1 MGDTIAAIATAPGLG
16 GIGVIRLS
24 GPEALA
30 AGLKLTG
37 RRSLTPRYAH
47 YARLRDGAGETLDE
61 GLVVY
66 FPGPHSFT
74 GEDVVELQ
82 GHGGPVVLAALL
94 ERCLELGARQ
104 ANPGEFT
111 QRAFLNDRMDLLQ
124 AEAVADLISARS
136 LGAHRAA
143 LRSLSGAFST
153 AVHALEAQLSSLRVW
168 VEAALDF
175 PDEDLDL
182 LADPAVAERLLT
194 LESDLAALLAQ
205 SQSGRVMNEGVRA
218 VLLGEPNVG
227 KSSLMNRLT
236 QHETSIV
243 TDRPGTTRDIVR
255 EQVLIDGIPLLLL
268 DTAGL
273 RDNADVIEAEGIRRA
288 QAAAGEAELLLY
300 VSDFRDTAQAGLTRG
315 ELEARLGWALP
326 PVVLHLRNKSD
337 LCPEALQPSAAGEK
351 GSLPAVAVSARTGAG
366 LEALKAALK
375 SALGAQAPEGSF
387 SARTRHLALLET
399 VKGSLAE
406 ARSILQSFPSADL
419 VADQLRR
426 AHDALGEMTGEV
438 TPDDLLGR
446 IFSTFCIGK

>member
-61 GLVVY
+61 GLVIH

-94 ERCLELGARQ
+94 ERCFELGARQ

-182 LADPAVAERLLT
+182 LADPAVAERLST

-315 ELEARLGWALP
+315 ELEAHLGWALP

-337 LCPEALQPSAAGEK
+337 LGSEALQPSAAGEK

-406 ARSILQSFPSADL
+406 ARSILERFPSADL

>member
-24 GPEALA
+24 GPDALA
-30 AGLKLTG
+30 IGLKLSG
-37 RRSLTPRYAH
+37 RGSLMPRYAH
-47 YARLRDGAGETLDE
+47 YGRLRDGAGDTLDE
-61 GLVVY
+61 GLVIY

-94 ERCLELGARQ
+94 ERCLEIGARQ
-104 ANPGEFT
+104 ANPGEFS

-182 LADPAVAERLLT
+182 LADPAVAERLGT
-194 LESDLAALLAQ
+194 LEADLKELLAR
-205 SQSGRVMNEGVRA
+205 SQSGRVMNEGIRA

-236 QHETSIV
+236 QYETSIV

-288 QAAAGEAELLLY
+288 QAAAGEAELMLY
-300 VSDFRDTAQAGLTRG
+300 VSDSRDAALATLTRE
-315 ELEARLGWALP
+315 ELGARLGWVLP

-337 LCPEALQPSAAGEK
+337 LFSETLRASTDENGEC
-351 GSLPAVAVSARTGAG
+351 LPTVVVSARTGEG
-366 LEALKAALK
+366 LEDLKAALK
-375 SALGAQAPEGSF
+375 AALGAQAPEGSF
-387 SARTRHLALLET
+387 SARSRHLALLET
-399 VKGSLAE
+399 VEGCLAE
-406 ARSILQSFPSADL
+406 ARFTLETFPSADL

-426 AHDALGEMTGEV
+426 AHEALGEMTGEV

>member
-182 LADPAVAERLLT
+182 LADPAVAERLST

-300 VSDFRDTAQAGLTRG
+300 VSDFRDTAQAGLTRR

-351 GSLPAVAVSARTGAG
+351 GSLPAVVVSARTGAG
-366 LEALKAALK
+366 LEELKAALK

>member
-30 AGLKLTG
+30 AGLKLSG

-47 YARLRDGAGETLDE
+47 YACLCDGAGETLDE
-61 GLVVY
+61 GLVIY

-143 LRSLSGAFST
+143 LRSLSGEFST

-182 LADPAVAERLLT
+182 LADPAVAERLAT
-194 LESDLAALLAQ
+194 LESDLAALLAR

-273 RDNADVIEAEGIRRA
+273 RENADVIEAEGIRRA

-300 VSDFRDTAQAGLTRG
+300 VSDFRDRTLAGLTRAD
-315 ELEARLGWALP
+315 LEARLGWAVP

-337 LCPEALQPSAAGEK
+337 LASEAVQPSAAK
-351 GSLPAVAVSARTGAG
+351 DNGSLPTVVISARTGAG

-375 SALGAQAPEGSF
+375 AALGAHAPEGSF
-387 SARTRHLALLET
+387 SARSRHLALLET
-399 VKGSLAE
+399 VKGCLAE
-406 ARSILQSFPSADL
+406 ARSILETFPSADL

-426 AHDALGEMTGEV
+426 AHEALGEMTGEV

>member
-24 GPEALA
+24 GPEALTV
-30 AGLKLTG
+30 GRTLSG

-61 GLVVY
+61 GLVIY

-82 GHGGPVVLAALL
+82 GHGGPVVLSALL

-104 ANPGEFT
+104 AHPGEFT

-182 LADPAVAERLLT
+182 LADPAVAERLAT
-194 LESDLAALLAQ
+194 LEADLAALLAR

-227 KSSLMNRLT
+227 KSSLMNCLT

-300 VSDFRDTAQAGLTRG
+300 VSDLRDPALADLTRAA
-315 ELEARLGWALP
+315 LEARLGWALP

-337 LCPEALQPSAAGEK
+337 LAPEPAQLSPTENDDR
-351 GSLPAVAVSARTGAG
+351 LPTVVVSARTGAG
-366 LEALKAALK
+366 LEDLKSALKA
-375 SALGAQAPEGSF
+375 ALGAQAPEGSF
-387 SARTRHLALLET
+387 SARSRHLALLET
-399 VKGSLAE
+399 VKGCLVE
-406 ARSILQSFPSADL
+406 ARSTLETFPSADL

>member
-24 GPEALA
+24 GPDALA
-30 AGLKLTG
+30 IGLKLSG
-37 RRSLTPRYAH
+37 RGSLMPRYAH
-47 YARLRDGAGETLDE
+47 YGRLRDGAGDTLDE
-61 GLVVY
+61 GLVIY

-94 ERCLELGARQ
+94 ERCLDIGARQ
-104 ANPGEFT
+104 ANPGEFS

-182 LADPAVAERLLT
+182 LADPAVAERLGT
-194 LESDLAALLAQ
+194 LETDLKELLTR

-236 QHETSIV
+236 QYETSIV
-243 TDRPGTTRDIVR
+243 TNLPGTTRDIVR

-288 QAAAGEAELLLY
+288 QAAAGEAELMLY
-300 VSDFRDTAQAGLTRG
+300 VSDSRDATLGTLTRE
-315 ELEARLGWALP
+315 ELGARLGWVLP

-337 LCPEALQPSAAGEK
+337 LLSETLRASTDETGEC
-351 GSLPAVAVSARTGAG
+351 LPTVVLSARTGEG
-366 LEALKAALK
+366 LEDLKAALK
-375 SALGAQAPEGSF
+375 AALGAQAPEGSF
-387 SARTRHLALLET
+387 SARSRHLALLET
-399 VKGSLAE
+399 VEGCLAE
-406 ARSILQSFPSADL
+406 ARFTLETFPSADL

>member
-24 GPEALA
+24 GPDALA
-30 AGLKLTG
+30 IGLKLSG
-37 RRSLTPRYAH
+37 RGSLMPRYAH
-47 YARLRDGAGETLDE
+47 YVRLRDGAGDTLDE
-61 GLVVY
+61 GLVIY

-94 ERCLELGARQ
+94 ERCLDIGARQ
-104 ANPGEFT
+104 ANPGEFS

-182 LADPAVAERLLT
+182 LADPAVAERLGT
-194 LESDLAALLAQ
+194 LETDLKELLAR

-288 QAAAGEAELLLY
+288 QAAAGEAELMLY
-300 VSDFRDTAQAGLTRG
+300 VSDSRDATLATLTRE
-315 ELEARLGWALP
+315 ELGARLGWVLP
-326 PVVLHLRNKSD
+326 PVILHLRNKSD
-337 LCPEALQPSAAGEK
+337 LLSETPRASTDETGEC
-351 GSLPAVAVSARTGAG
+351 LPTVVLSARTGEG
-366 LEALKAALK
+366 LEDLKAALK
-375 SALGAQAPEGSF
+375 AALGAQAPEGSF
-387 SARTRHLALLET
+387 SARSRHLALLET
-399 VKGSLAE
+399 VEGCLAE
-406 ARSILQSFPSADL
+406 ARFTLETFPSADL

>member
-1 MGDTIAAIATAPGLG
+1 M
-16 GIGVIRLS
+16 
-24 GPEALA
+24 
-30 AGLKLTG
+30 
-37 RRSLTPRYAH
+37 PRYAH
-47 YARLRDGAGETLDE
+47 YGRLRDGAGDTLDE
-61 GLVVY
+61 GLVIY

-94 ERCLELGARQ
+94 ERCLEIGARQ
-104 ANPGEFT
+104 ANPGEFS

-182 LADPAVAERLLT
+182 LADPAVAERLGT
-194 LESDLAALLAQ
+194 LETDLKELLAR

-236 QHETSIV
+236 QYETSIV

-288 QAAAGEAELLLY
+288 QAAAGEAELMLY
-300 VSDFRDTAQAGLTRG
+300 VSDSRDAALATLTRE
-315 ELEARLGWALP
+315 ELGARLGWVLP
-326 PVVLHLRNKSD
+326 PVVLHLRNKCD
-337 LCPEALQPSAAGEK
+337 LFSETLRTSTDENGEC
-351 GSLPAVAVSARTGAG
+351 LPTVVVSARTGEG
-366 LEALKAALK
+366 LEDLKAALK
-375 SALGAQAPEGSF
+375 AALGAQAPEGSF
-387 SARTRHLALLET
+387 SARSRHLALLET
-399 VKGSLAE
+399 VEGCLAE
-406 ARSILQSFPSADL
+406 ARFTLETFPSADL

-426 AHDALGEMTGEV
+426 AHEALGEMTGEV

>member
-24 GPEALA
+24 GPEALRI
-30 AGLKLTG
+30 GLKLSG
-37 RRSLTPRYAH
+37 RRTLTPRYAH

-61 GLVVY
+61 GLVMY

-182 LADPAVAERLLT
+182 LADPAVADRLAA
-194 LESDLAALLAQ
+194 LESDLAALLAR

-288 QAAAGEAELLLY
+288 QAAAEEAELLLY
-300 VSDFRDTAQAGLTRG
+300 VSDFRDKTLAALTRT
-315 ELEARLGWALP
+315 ELEARLGWAP
-326 PVVLHLRNKSD
+326 PPLVLHLRNKSD
-337 LCPEALQPSAAGEK
+337 LGSEAHPPSTAEDDGC
-351 GSLPAVAVSARTGAG
+351 LPTVVVSARTGAG
-366 LEALKAALK
+366 LEALKDALK
-375 SALGAQAPEGSF
+375 AALGAQAPEGSF

-399 VKGSLAE
+399 VKGCLAE
-406 ARSILQSFPSADL
+406 ARSILERFPSADL

-426 AHDALGEMTGEV
+426 AHDVLGEMTGEV

>member
-1 MGDTIAAIATAPGLG
+1 MGDTITAIATAPGLG

-24 GPEALA
+24 GPDALA
-30 AGLKLTG
+30 IGLKLSG
-37 RRSLTPRYAH
+37 RGSLRPRYAH
-47 YARLRDGAGETLDE
+47 YGRLRDGAGDTLDE
-61 GLVVY
+61 GLVIY

-94 ERCLELGARQ
+94 ERCLDIGARQ
-104 ANPGEFT
+104 ANPGEFS

-182 LADPAVAERLLT
+182 LADPAVAERLGT
-194 LESDLAALLAQ
+194 LETDLKELLAR

-236 QHETSIV
+236 QYETSIV

-288 QAAAGEAELLLY
+288 QAAAGEAELMLY
-300 VSDFRDTAQAGLTRG
+300 VSDSRDATLATLTRE
-315 ELEARLGWALP
+315 ELGARLGWVLP

-337 LCPEALQPSAAGEK
+337 LLSETLRASTDENGEC
-351 GSLPAVAVSARTGAG
+351 LPTVVLSARTGEG
-366 LEALKAALK
+366 LEDLKAALK
-375 SALGAQAPEGSF
+375 AALGAQAPEGSF
-387 SARTRHLALLET
+387 SARSRHLALLET
-399 VKGSLAE
+399 VEGCLAE
-406 ARSILQSFPSADL
+406 ARFTLETFPSADL

>member
-30 AGLKLTG
+30 VGRTLSG
-37 RRSLTPRYAH
+37 RRSLTPRHAH

-61 GLVVY
+61 GLVIY

-82 GHGGPVVLAALL
+82 GHGGPVVLSALL

-104 ANPGEFT
+104 AHPGEFT

-182 LADPAVAERLLT
+182 LADPAVAERLAT
-194 LESDLAALLAQ
+194 LESDLAALLAR

-300 VSDFRDTAQAGLTRG
+300 VSDLRDPALADLTRAA
-315 ELEARLGWALP
+315 LEARLGWALP

-337 LCPEALQPSAAGEK
+337 LAPEPAQLSPTENDDR
-351 GSLPAVAVSARTGAG
+351 LPTVVVSARTGAG
-366 LEALKAALK
+366 LEDLKSALKA
-375 SALGAQAPEGSF
+375 ALGAQAPEGSF
-387 SARTRHLALLET
+387 SARSRHLALLET
-399 VKGSLAE
+399 VKGCLVE
-406 ARSILQSFPSADL
+406 ARSTLETFPSADL

>member
-16 GIGVIRLS
+16 GIGVVRLS
-24 GPEALA
+24 GPDALA
-30 AGLKLTG
+30 IGLKLSG
-37 RRSLTPRYAH
+37 RASLMPRYAH
-47 YARLRDGAGETLDE
+47 YGRLRDGAGDTLDE
-61 GLVVY
+61 GLVIY

-94 ERCLELGARQ
+94 ERCLEIGARQ
-104 ANPGEFT
+104 ANPGEFS

-182 LADPAVAERLLT
+182 LADPAVAERLGT
-194 LESDLAALLAQ
+194 LETDLKELLAR

-236 QHETSIV
+236 QYETSIV

-288 QAAAGEAELLLY
+288 QAAAGEAELMLY
-300 VSDFRDTAQAGLTRG
+300 VSDSRDAALATLTRE
-315 ELEARLGWALP
+315 ELGARLGWVLP

-337 LCPEALQPSAAGEK
+337 LFSETLRASTDENGEC
-351 GSLPAVAVSARTGAG
+351 LPTVVVSARTGEG
-366 LEALKAALK
+366 LEDLKAALK
-375 SALGAQAPEGSF
+375 AALGAQAPEGSF
-387 SARTRHLALLET
+387 SARSRHLALLET
-399 VKGSLAE
+399 VEGCLAE
-406 ARSILQSFPSADL
+406 ARFTLETFPSADL

-426 AHDALGEMTGEV
+426 AHEALGEMTGEV

>member
-1 MGDTIAAIATAPGLG
+1 M
-16 GIGVIRLS
+16 
-24 GPEALA
+24 
-30 AGLKLTG
+30 
-37 RRSLTPRYAH
+37 PRYAH
-47 YARLRDGAGETLDE
+47 FGRLRDGAGDTLDE
-61 GLVVY
+61 GLVIY

-94 ERCLELGARQ
+94 ERCLEIGARQ
-104 ANPGEFT
+104 ANPGEFS

-182 LADPAVAERLLT
+182 LADPAVAERLGT
-194 LESDLAALLAQ
+194 LEADLKELLAR

-236 QHETSIV
+236 QYETSIV

-288 QAAAGEAELLLY
+288 QAAAGEAELMLY
-300 VSDFRDTAQAGLTRG
+300 VSDSRDATLATLTRE
-315 ELEARLGWALP
+315 ELGARLGWVLP

-337 LCPEALQPSAAGEK
+337 LLSETLRASTDENGECLPTVVLSAHTGE
-351 GSLPAVAVSARTGAG
+351 G
-366 LEALKAALK
+366 LEDLKAALK
-375 SALGAQAPEGSF
+375 AALGAQAPEGSF
-387 SARTRHLALLET
+387 SARSRHLALLET
-399 VKGSLAE
+399 VEGCLAE
-406 ARSILQSFPSADL
+406 ARFTLETFPSADL

>member
-16 GIGVIRLS
+16 GIGVIRLT
-24 GPEALA
+24 GPDALA
-30 AGLKLTG
+30 IGLKLSG
-37 RRSLTPRYAH
+37 RGSLTPRYAH
-47 YARLRDGAGETLDE
+47 YGRLRDGVGDTLDE
-61 GLVVY
+61 GLVIY

-94 ERCLELGARQ
+94 ERCLEIGARQ
-104 ANPGEFT
+104 ANPGEFS

-182 LADPAVAERLLT
+182 LADPAVAERLGT
-194 LESDLAALLAQ
+194 LEADLKELLAR

-288 QAAAGEAELLLY
+288 QAAAGEAELMLY
-300 VSDFRDTAQAGLTRG
+300 VSDSRDATLATLTRE
-315 ELEARLGWALP
+315 ELGARLGWVLP

-337 LCPEALQPSAAGEK
+337 LLSETLRASTDENGEC
-351 GSLPAVAVSARTGAG
+351 LPTVVVSARTGEG
-366 LEALKAALK
+366 LEDLKAALK
-375 SALGAQAPEGSF
+375 AALGAQAPEGSF
-387 SARTRHLALLET
+387 SARSRHLALLET
-399 VKGSLAE
+399 VEGCLAE
-406 ARSILQSFPSADL
+406 ARFTLETFPSADL

>member
-16 GIGVIRLS
+16 GIGVVRLS
-24 GPEALA
+24 GPDALA
-30 AGLKLTG
+30 IGLKLSG
-37 RRSLTPRYAH
+37 RASLMPRYAH
-47 YARLRDGAGETLDE
+47 YGRLRDGAGDTLDE
-61 GLVVY
+61 GLVIY

-94 ERCLELGARQ
+94 ERCLEIGARQ
-104 ANPGEFT
+104 ANPGEFS

-182 LADPAVAERLLT
+182 LADPAVAERLGT
-194 LESDLAALLAQ
+194 LEADLKELLAR

-236 QHETSIV
+236 QYETSIV

-288 QAAAGEAELLLY
+288 QAAAGEAELMLY
-300 VSDFRDTAQAGLTRG
+300 VSDSRDAALATLTRE
-315 ELEARLGWALP
+315 ELGARLGWVLP

-337 LCPEALQPSAAGEK
+337 LFSETLRASTDENGEC
-351 GSLPAVAVSARTGAG
+351 LPTVVVSARTGEG
-366 LEALKAALK
+366 LEDLKAALK
-375 SALGAQAPEGSF
+375 AALGAQAPEGSF
-387 SARTRHLALLET
+387 SARSRHLALLET
-399 VKGSLAE
+399 VEGCLAE
-406 ARSILQSFPSADL
+406 ARFTLETFPSADL

-426 AHDALGEMTGEV
+426 AHEALGEMTGEV

>member
-30 AGLKLTG
+30 VGRILSG
-37 RRSLTPRYAH
+37 RRTLTPRYAH
-47 YARLRDGAGETLDE
+47 YARLRDAAGETLDE
-61 GLVVY
+61 GLVIY

-94 ERCLELGARQ
+94 ERCLEAGARQ
-104 ANPGEFT
+104 ADPGEFT

-182 LADPAVAERLLT
+182 LADPAVAERLGT
-194 LESDLAALLAQ
+194 LESDLSTLLAR

-300 VSDFRDTAQAGLTRG
+300 VSDLRDPALATLSRA
-315 ELEARLGWALP
+315 ELEARLGWPLP

-337 LCPEALQPSAAGEK
+337 LAAEVLQPSAAEDDGC
-351 GSLPAVAVSARTGAG
+351 LPTVVVSARTGEG
-366 LEALKAALK
+366 LEALKDALK
-375 SALGAQAPEGSF
+375 AALGAQAPEGSF
-387 SARTRHLALLET
+387 SARSRHLALLET
-399 VKGSLAE
+399 VKGCLAE
-406 ARSILQSFPSADL
+406 ARSTLETFPSADL

>member
-16 GIGVIRLS
+16 GIGVIRLT
-24 GPEALA
+24 GPDALA
-30 AGLKLTG
+30 IGLKLSG
-37 RRSLTPRYAH
+37 RGSLTPRYAH
-47 YARLRDGAGETLDE
+47 YGRLRDGVGDTLDE
-61 GLVVY
+61 GLVIF

-94 ERCLELGARQ
+94 ERCLEIGARQ
-104 ANPGEFT
+104 ANPGEFS

-182 LADPAVAERLLT
+182 LADPAVAERLGT
-194 LESDLAALLAQ
+194 LEADLKELLAR

-236 QHETSIV
+236 QYETSIV

-288 QAAAGEAELLLY
+288 QAAAGEAELMLY
-300 VSDFRDTAQAGLTRG
+300 VSDSRDATLATLTRE
-315 ELEARLGWALP
+315 ELGARLGWVLP

-337 LCPEALQPSAAGEK
+337 LLSETLRASTDENGEC
-351 GSLPAVAVSARTGAG
+351 LPTVVVSARTGEG
-366 LEALKAALK
+366 LEDLKAALK
-375 SALGAQAPEGSF
+375 AALGAQAPEGSF
-387 SARTRHLALLET
+387 SARSRHLALLET
-399 VKGSLAE
+399 VEGCLAE
-406 ARSILQSFPSADL
+406 ARFTLETFPSADL

-426 AHDALGEMTGEV
+426 AHDALGEMTGKV

>member
-1 MGDTIAAIATAPGLG
+1 MCDTIAAIATAPGLG

-30 AGLKLTG
+30 VGLKLSG
-37 RRSLTPRYAH
+37 RRTLTPRYAH
-47 YARLRDGAGETLDE
+47 YARLHDGAGETLDE
-61 GLVVY
+61 GLVIY

-94 ERCLELGARQ
+94 ERCLEIGARQ

-182 LADPAVAERLLT
+182 LADPAVAERLGT
-194 LESDLAALLAQ
+194 LESDLSALLAR
-205 SQSGRVMNEGVRA
+205 SQSGRVLNEGVRA

-273 RDNADVIEAEGIRRA
+273 RDNADVVEAEGIRRA

-300 VSDFRDTAQAGLTRG
+300 VSDFRDSTLAPLTRAA
-315 ELEARLGWALP
+315 LETRLGRVLP
-326 PVVLHLRNKSD
+326 PLVLHLRNKSD
-337 LCPEALQPSAAGEK
+337 LAIEALQSSAAEDDGT
-351 GSLPAVAVSARTGAG
+351 LPTVVVSARTGEG

-375 SALGAQAPEGSF
+375 AALGAQAPESSF
-387 SARTRHLALLET
+387 SARSRHIALLET
-399 VKGSLAE
+399 VKERLAE
-406 ARSILQSFPSADL
+406 ARSILDTFPSADL

>member
-1 MGDTIAAIATAPGLG
+1 MGDTIAAIATAPGHG

-24 GPEALA
+24 GPDALA
-30 AGLKLTG
+30 IGLKLSG
-37 RRSLTPRYAH
+37 RGSLMPRYAH
-47 YARLRDGAGETLDE
+47 YGRLRDGAGDTLDE
-61 GLVVY
+61 GLVIY

-94 ERCLELGARQ
+94 ERCLEIGARQ
-104 ANPGEFT
+104 ANPGEFS

-153 AVHALEAQLSSLRVW
+153 AVHALEVQLSSLRVW

-182 LADPAVAERLLT
+182 LADPAVAERLGT
-194 LESDLAALLAQ
+194 LETDLKELLAR

-236 QHETSIV
+236 QCETSIV

-288 QAAAGEAELLLY
+288 QAAAGEAELMLY
-300 VSDFRDTAQAGLTRG
+300 VSDSRDAALATLTRE
-315 ELEARLGWALP
+315 ELGARLGWVLP
-326 PVVLHLRNKSD
+326 PVVLHLRNKCD
-337 LCPEALQPSAAGEK
+337 LFSETLRASTDENGEC
-351 GSLPAVAVSARTGAG
+351 LPTVVVSARTGEG
-366 LEALKAALK
+366 LEDLKAALK
-375 SALGAQAPEGSF
+375 AALGAQAPEGSF
-387 SARTRHLALLET
+387 SARSRHLALLET
-399 VKGSLAE
+399 VEGCLAE
-406 ARSILQSFPSADL
+406 ARFTLETFPSADL

-426 AHDALGEMTGEV
+426 AHEALGEMTGEV

>member
-1 MGDTIAAIATAPGLG
+1 MGDTIAAIATAPGHG

-24 GPEALA
+24 GPDALA
-30 AGLKLTG
+30 IGLKLSG
-37 RRSLTPRYAH
+37 RGSLMPRYAH
-47 YARLRDGAGETLDE
+47 YGRLRDGAGDTLDE
-61 GLVVY
+61 GLVIY

-94 ERCLELGARQ
+94 ERCLEIGARQ
-104 ANPGEFT
+104 ANPGEFS

-182 LADPAVAERLLT
+182 LADPAVAERLGT
-194 LESDLAALLAQ
+194 LETDLKELLAR

-236 QHETSIV
+236 QYETSIV

-288 QAAAGEAELLLY
+288 QVAAGEAELMLY
-300 VSDFRDTAQAGLTRG
+300 VSDSRDAALATLTRE
-315 ELEARLGWALP
+315 ELGARLGWVLP
-326 PVVLHLRNKSD
+326 PVVLHLRNKCD
-337 LCPEALQPSAAGEK
+337 LFSETLRASTDENGEC
-351 GSLPAVAVSARTGAG
+351 LPTVVVSARTGEG
-366 LEALKAALK
+366 LEDLKAALK
-375 SALGAQAPEGSF
+375 AALGAQAPEGSF
-387 SARTRHLALLET
+387 SARSRHLALLET
-399 VKGSLAE
+399 VEGCLAE
-406 ARSILQSFPSADL
+406 ARFTLETFPSADL

-426 AHDALGEMTGEV
+426 AHEALGEMTGEV

>member
-1 MGDTIAAIATAPGLG
+1 MGDTIAAIATAPGHG

-24 GPEALA
+24 GPDALA
-30 AGLKLTG
+30 IGLKLSG
-37 RRSLTPRYAH
+37 RGSLMPRYAH
-47 YARLRDGAGETLDE
+47 YGRLRDGAGDTLDE
-61 GLVVY
+61 GLVIY

-94 ERCLELGARQ
+94 ERCLEIGARQ
-104 ANPGEFT
+104 ANPGEFS

-182 LADPAVAERLLT
+182 LADPAVAERLGT
-194 LESDLAALLAQ
+194 LETDLKELLAR

-236 QHETSIV
+236 QCETSIV

-288 QAAAGEAELLLY
+288 QAAAGEAELMLY
-300 VSDFRDTAQAGLTRG
+300 VSDSRDAALATLTRE
-315 ELEARLGWALP
+315 ELGARLGWVLP
-326 PVVLHLRNKSD
+326 PVVLHLRNKCD
-337 LCPEALQPSAAGEK
+337 LVSETLRASTDENGEC
-351 GSLPAVAVSARTGAG
+351 LPTVVVSARTGEG
-366 LEALKAALK
+366 LEDLKAALK
-375 SALGAQAPEGSF
+375 ATLGAQAPEGSF
-387 SARTRHLALLET
+387 SARSRHLALLET
-399 VKGSLAE
+399 VEGCLAE
-406 ARSILQSFPSADL
+406 ARFTLETFPSADL

-426 AHDALGEMTGEV
+426 AHEALGEMTGEV

>member
-16 GIGVIRLS
+16 GIGVVRLS
-24 GPEALA
+24 GPDALA
-30 AGLKLTG
+30 IGLKLSG
-37 RRSLTPRYAH
+37 RASLMPRYAH
-47 YARLRDGAGETLDE
+47 YGRLRDGAGDTLDE
-61 GLVVY
+61 GLVIY

-94 ERCLELGARQ
+94 ERCLEIGARQ
-104 ANPGEFT
+104 ANPGEFS

-182 LADPAVAERLLT
+182 LADPAVAERLGT
-194 LESDLAALLAQ
+194 LETDLKELLAR

-236 QHETSIV
+236 QYETSIV

-288 QAAAGEAELLLY
+288 QAAAGEAELMLY
-300 VSDFRDTAQAGLTRG
+300 VSDSRDAALATLTRE
-315 ELEARLGWALP
+315 ELGARLGWVLP
-326 PVVLHLRNKSD
+326 PVVLHLRNKCD
-337 LCPEALQPSAAGEK
+337 LFSETLRASTDENGEC
-351 GSLPAVAVSARTGAG
+351 LPTVVVSARTGEG
-366 LEALKAALK
+366 LEDLKAALK
-375 SALGAQAPEGSF
+375 AALGAQAPEGSF
-387 SARTRHLALLET
+387 SARSRHLALLET
-399 VKGSLAE
+399 VEGCLAE
-406 ARSILQSFPSADL
+406 ARFTLETFPSADL

-426 AHDALGEMTGEV
+426 AHEALGEMTGEV

>member
-1 MGDTIAAIATAPGLG
+1 M
-16 GIGVIRLS
+16 
-24 GPEALA
+24 
-30 AGLKLTG
+30 
-37 RRSLTPRYAH
+37 PRYAH
-47 YARLRDGAGETLDE
+47 YGRLRDGAGDTLDE
-61 GLVVY
+61 GLVIY

-94 ERCLELGARQ
+94 ERCLEIGARQ
-104 ANPGEFT
+104 ANPGEFS

-182 LADPAVAERLLT
+182 LADPAVAERLGT
-194 LESDLAALLAQ
+194 LETDLKELLAR

-236 QHETSIV
+236 QCETSIV

-300 VSDFRDTAQAGLTRG
+300 VSDFRDRTLAGLTRAD
-315 ELEARLGWALP
+315 LEARLGWALP

-337 LCPEALQPSAAGEK
+337 LASEALDPVAAEDD
-351 GSLPAVAVSARTGAG
+351 GSLPTVVVSARTGAG

-375 SALGAQAPEGSF
+375 TALGAHAPEGSF

-399 VKGSLAE
+399 VKGCLAE
-406 ARSILQSFPSADL
+406 ARSILETFPSADL

-426 AHDALGEMTGEV
+426 AHDAFGEMTGEV

>member
-24 GPEALA
+24 GPDALA
-30 AGLKLTG
+30 IGLKLSG
-37 RRSLTPRYAH
+37 RGSLMPRYAH
-47 YARLRDGAGETLDE
+47 YGRLRDGAGDTLDE
-61 GLVVY
+61 GLVIY

-94 ERCLELGARQ
+94 ERCLDIGARQ
-104 ANPGEFT
+104 ANPGEFS

-153 AVHALEAQLSSLRVW
+153 AVHALEAQLTSLRVW

-182 LADPAVAERLLT
+182 LADPAVAERLGILETDLKELLT
-194 LESDLAALLAQ
+194 R

-236 QHETSIV
+236 QYETSIV

-288 QAAAGEAELLLY
+288 QAAAGEAELMLY
-300 VSDFRDTAQAGLTRG
+300 VSDSRDATLATLSRE
-315 ELEARLGWALP
+315 ELSARLGWDLP

-337 LCPEALQPSAAGEK
+337 LLSETLRASTNENGEC
-351 GSLPAVAVSARTGAG
+351 LPTVVLSARTGEG
-366 LEALKAALK
+366 LEDLKAALK
-375 SALGAQAPEGSF
+375 TALGAQAPEGSF
-387 SARTRHLALLET
+387 SARSRHLALLET
-399 VKGSLAE
+399 VEGCLAE
-406 ARSILQSFPSADL
+406 ARFTLETFPSADL

>member
-24 GPEALA
+24 GPDALA
-30 AGLKLTG
+30 IGLKLSG
-37 RRSLTPRYAH
+37 RGSLTPRYAH
-47 YARLRDGAGETLDE
+47 YGRLRDGVGDTLDE
-61 GLVVY
+61 GLVIY

-94 ERCLELGARQ
+94 ERCLEIGARQ
-104 ANPGEFT
+104 ANPGEFS

-182 LADPAVAERLLT
+182 LADPAVAERLGT
-194 LESDLAALLAQ
+194 LEADLKELLAR

-236 QHETSIV
+236 QYETSIV

-288 QAAAGEAELLLY
+288 QAAAGEAELMLY
-300 VSDFRDTAQAGLTRG
+300 VSDSRDATLATLTRE
-315 ELEARLGWALP
+315 ELGARLGWVLP

-337 LCPEALQPSAAGEK
+337 LLSETLRASTDENGEC
-351 GSLPAVAVSARTGAG
+351 LPTVVVSARTGEG
-366 LEALKAALK
+366 LEDLKAALK
-375 SALGAQAPEGSF
+375 AALGAQAPEGSF
-387 SARTRHLALLET
+387 SARSRHLALLET
-399 VKGSLAE
+399 VEGCLAE
-406 ARSILQSFPSADL
+406 ARFTLETFPSADL

>member
-1 MGDTIAAIATAPGLG
+1 MGDTIAAIATAPGHG

-24 GPEALA
+24 GPDALA
-30 AGLKLTG
+30 IGLKLSG
-37 RRSLTPRYAH
+37 RGSLMPRYAH
-47 YARLRDGAGETLDE
+47 YGRLRDGAGDTLDE
-61 GLVVY
+61 GLVIY
-66 FPGPHSFT
+66 FPGPNSFT

-94 ERCLELGARQ
+94 ERCLEIGARQ
-104 ANPGEFT
+104 ANPGEFS

-182 LADPAVAERLLT
+182 LADPAVAERLGA
-194 LESDLAALLAQ
+194 LETDLKELLAR

-236 QHETSIV
+236 QCETSIV

-288 QAAAGEAELLLY
+288 QAAAGEAELMLY
-300 VSDFRDTAQAGLTRG
+300 VSDSRDAALATLTRE
-315 ELEARLGWALP
+315 ELGARLGWVLP
-326 PVVLHLRNKSD
+326 PVVLHLRNKCD
-337 LCPEALQPSAAGEK
+337 LFSETLRASTDESGEC
-351 GSLPAVAVSARTGAG
+351 LPTVVVSARTGEG
-366 LEALKAALK
+366 LEDLKAALK
-375 SALGAQAPEGSF
+375 AALGAQAPEGSF
-387 SARTRHLALLET
+387 SARSRHLALLET
-399 VKGSLAE
+399 VEGCLAE
-406 ARSILQSFPSADL
+406 ARFTLETFPSADL

-426 AHDALGEMTGEV
+426 AHEALGEMTGEV

>member
-30 AGLKLTG
+30 VGRILSG
-37 RRSLTPRYAH
+37 RRTLTPRYAH
-47 YARLRDGAGETLDE
+47 YARLRDATGETLDE
-61 GLVVY
+61 GLVIY

-94 ERCLELGARQ
+94 ERCLEAGARQ

-182 LADPAVAERLLT
+182 LADPAVAERLGT
-194 LESDLAALLAQ
+194 LESDLSTLLAR

-236 QHETSIV
+236 QQETSIV

-300 VSDFRDTAQAGLTRG
+300 VSDLRDPTLATLTRA
-315 ELEARLGWALP
+315 ELEARLGWPLP

-337 LCPEALQPSAAGEK
+337 LAAEVLQPSAAEDEGC
-351 GSLPAVAVSARTGAG
+351 LPTVVVSARTGEG
-366 LEALKAALK
+366 LEGLKDALKA
-375 SALGAQAPEGSF
+375 ALGAQAPEGSF
-387 SARTRHLALLET
+387 SARSRHLALLET
-399 VKGSLAE
+399 VKGCLAE
-406 ARSILQSFPSADL
+406 ARSTLETFPSADL

>member
-16 GIGVIRLS
+16 GIGVIRLT
-24 GPEALA
+24 GPDALA
-30 AGLKLTG
+30 IGLKLSG
-37 RRSLTPRYAH
+37 RGSLTPRYAH
-47 YARLRDGAGETLDE
+47 YGRLRDGVGDTLDE
-61 GLVVY
+61 GLVIY

-94 ERCLELGARQ
+94 ERCLEIGARQ
-104 ANPGEFT
+104 ANPGEFS

-182 LADPAVAERLLT
+182 LADPAVAERLGT
-194 LESDLAALLAQ
+194 LEADLKELLAR

-236 QHETSIV
+236 QYETSIV

-288 QAAAGEAELLLY
+288 QAAAGEAELMLY
-300 VSDFRDTAQAGLTRG
+300 VSDSRDATLATLTRE
-315 ELEARLGWALP
+315 ELGARLGWVLP

-337 LCPEALQPSAAGEK
+337 LLSETLRASTDENGEC
-351 GSLPAVAVSARTGAG
+351 LPTVVVSARTGEG
-366 LEALKAALK
+366 LEDLKAALK
-375 SALGAQAPEGSF
+375 AALGAQAPEGSF
-387 SARTRHLALLET
+387 SARSRHLALLET
-399 VKGSLAE
+399 VEGCLAE
-406 ARSILQSFPSADL
+406 ARFTLETFPSADL

>member
-182 LADPAVAERLLT
+182 LADPAVAERLST

-236 QHETSIV
+236 HHETSIV